1 MAECAKH
8 NLLEQIA
15 QCEFI
20 LIDINLF
27 LDTHPNDV
35 RAIEDYNGYAEQL
48 HTLKRKYTEQFGP
61 IHNFGNSTICDEN
74 FFIWATRHFPWNQEA

>member
-35 RAIEDYNGYAEQL
+35 RAIED
-48 HTLKRKYTEQFGP
+48 TTVMP
-61 IHNFGNSTICDEN
+61 NSFT
-74 FFIWATRHFPWNQEA
+74 P